1 MGAILSFR
9 RGSHRVVIDVARQAK
24 PGQARNDDLHVVLRL
39 KAMSEEAA
47 YLASALA
54 DPRLNGKMPASALGA
69 PRPKSPEEVL
79 KLLVAIRRARF
90 RQFETDLF
98 ANPGWDMLLDLM
110 SARLTGRQVPVSSA
124 CVAAGVPATTAL
136 RLVNTLVEAGL
147 VSRRPDPNDGRR
159 VLVDLT
165 EAGRQ
170 RMDLFL
176 RSVGRLVA

>member
-1 MGAILSFR
+1 M
-9 RGSHRVVIDVARQAK
+9 VVDVAREAK
-24 PGQARNDDLHVVLRL
+24 SGLARKDDLQVVLRL

-47 YLASALA
+47 HLASALA
-54 DPRLNGKMPASALGA
+54 DHRLNGKAVVGA
-69 PRPKSPEEVL
+69 ADAARSKSPEEVL
-79 KLLVAIRRARF
+79 KLLIAIRRARF

-110 SARLTGRQVPVSSA
+110 SARLAGRPVPVSSA

-136 RLVNTLVEAGL
+136 RLVSSLVQAGL
-147 VSRRPDPNDGRR
+147 VSRRPDPTDGRR

-165 EAGRQ
+165 DVGQ
-170 RMDLFL
+170 QHMDLFL